1 MQKEGHILLEKVETN
16 TESITVVQWLLQV
29 ILCKKKTTKQNKT
42 KQSKQT
48 KKILLLLQ
56 ELKQCR
62 EFPSYFSGHE
72 CRQRKYIKENSP
84 AIPPKANKFLQ
95 YIWQLQ
101 FLI

>member
-1 MQKEGHILLEKVETN
+1 METN
-16 TESITVVQWLLQV
+16 KESITVAQWQLQV
-29 ILCKKKTTKQNKT
+29 ILCKKKQQQQKKKQNKT

-48 KKILLLLQ
+48 KKNLPLLQ
-56 ELKQCR
+56 EVKQFR

-72 CRQRKYIKENSP
+72 CRQRKYIKENSS
-84 AIPPKANKFLQ
+84 AIPPKADKFLQ

>member
-1 MQKEGHILLEKVETN
+1 METN
-16 TESITVVQWLLQV
+16 TESITVAQWLLQV
-29 ILCKKKTTKQNKT
+29 ILCKKRKQNEKKKT
-42 KQSKQT
+42 KQIKQT
-48 KKILLLLQ
+48 KKILPLLQ
-56 ELKQCR
+56 EVKQCR
-62 EFPSYFSGHE
+62 EFPSYFSGRE

>member
-16 TESITVVQWLLQV
+16 TESITVAQWLLQV
-29 ILCKKKTTKQNKT
+29 ILCKKKKNEKKT

-48 KKILLLLQ
+48 EKILPLLQ
-56 ELKQCR
+56 EVKQCR
-62 EFPSYFSGHE
+62 EFPSYFSGRE

>member
-1 MQKEGHILLEKVETN
+1 MKKVETN
-16 TESITVVQWLLQV
+16 KESITVAQWLLQV
-29 ILCKKKTTKQNKT
+29 ILCKKTKQNKT

-48 KKILLLLQ
+48 KKNLPLLQ
-56 ELKQCR
+56 EVKQFR

-72 CRQRKYIKENSP
+72 CRQRTYIKENSP
-84 AIPPKANKFLQ
+84 AIPPKADKFLQ